1 MQDLLYHHNNT
12 GDQLESYYGFSHWT
26 VKWWRRLF
34 FHQIDMA
41 IVNAYI
47 LYLMSPC
54 SSKRLTHSQ
63 FRVELAKQLL
73 MEEVI
78 PVEEPEG
85 RPLGPHL
92 DPNPPSSCLTGRH
105 FPGKLG
111 STTAGHQRQQQCVV
125 CSHKKGRGR
134 TTTTYKCKQ
143 CQLPMCVVPC
153 FELYHTRTHP
163 ERYLWCTPPLF
174 LTLSPP
180 NSLSSTGF
188 FQSHHNNKRF
198 TFPPSFSYYS
208 LTRSTAYVHVYTVHT
223 TWSTNM

>member
-1 MQDLLYHHNNT
+1 MLCKTYFITTTIQETNWSPIT
-12 GDQLESYYGFSHWT
+12 GSPTGPSSGGEGSSSTRSTWPSSTL
-26 VKWWRRLF
+26 
-34 FHQIDMA
+34 
-41 IVNAYI
+41 NYI

-92 DPNPPSSCLTGRH
+92 DPNPPSSRLTGRH

-143 CQLPMCVVPC
+143 YHLPMCVVLC
-153 FELYHTRTHP
+153 FELYRTRTHS
-163 ERYLWCTPPLF
+163 ERYL
-174 LTLSPP
+174 
-180 NSLSSTGF
+180 
-188 FQSHHNNKRF
+188 
-198 TFPPSFSYYS
+198 
-208 LTRSTAYVHVYTVHT
+208 
-223 TWSTNM
+223 

>member
-12 GDQLESYYGFSHWT
+12 GDQLESYYGFSHQT

-54 SSKRLTHSQ
+54 SGKRLTHSQ

-78 PVEEPEG
+78 PVEEPEEG

-92 DPNPPSSCLTGRH
+92 DPNPPSSRLTGRH
-105 FPGKLG
+105 FPSKLG
-111 STTAGHQRQQQCVV
+111 STTAGHQHQQQCVV

-163 ERYLWCTPPLF
+163 ERYL
-174 LTLSPP
+174 
-180 NSLSSTGF
+180 
-188 FQSHHNNKRF
+188 
-198 TFPPSFSYYS
+198 
-208 LTRSTAYVHVYTVHT
+208 
-223 TWSTNM
+223 